1 MKLIKKYWKIIA
13 GGIVALFGVIFLVSR
28 KITANKL
35 DQTDRDIDKNNS
47 KIDKLSGKLERIKK
61 EEEKVKA
68 EIKKQ
73 KEDIKKTKKEKDT
86 IPVTKRTTADAKKN
100 IIKKTRK

>member
-1 MKLIKKYWKIIA
+1 M
-13 GGIVALFGVIFLVSR
+13 
-28 KITANKL
+28 
-35 DQTDRDIDKNNS
+35 
-47 KIDKLSGKLERIKK
+47 ERIKK